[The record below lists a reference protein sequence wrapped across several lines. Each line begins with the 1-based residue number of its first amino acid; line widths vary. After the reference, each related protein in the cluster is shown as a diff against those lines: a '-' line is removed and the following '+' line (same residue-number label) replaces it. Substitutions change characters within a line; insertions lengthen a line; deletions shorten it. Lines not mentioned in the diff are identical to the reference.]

1 MEPHTGDHI
10 SFATKYYYLLWARL
24 GIPVLFIADNP
35 TFVNDDFNGLFPTI
49 SVKDFQTMMKQDPIV
64 FINWIT
70 TNQLIQNLI
79 QIQNLNSK
87 IQDLAAKIQS
97 VLYRPI

>member
-1 MEPHTGDHI
+1 MQQNIIT
-10 SFATKYYYLLWARL
+10 YYGLVWVSLFYLSQIIQL
-24 GIPVLFIADNP
+24 
-35 TFVNDDFNGLFPTI
+35 FVNDDFNGLFPTI

-79 QIQNLNSK
+79 QIQNLDSK